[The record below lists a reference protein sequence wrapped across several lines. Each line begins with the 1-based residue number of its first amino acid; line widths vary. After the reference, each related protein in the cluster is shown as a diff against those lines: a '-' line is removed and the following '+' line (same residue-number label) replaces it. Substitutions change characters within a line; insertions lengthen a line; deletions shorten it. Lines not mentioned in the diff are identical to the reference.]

1 VFNTNGFFLLLS
13 FLNVWVKLNH
23 MARILLIEDNPDQ
36 AFVAS
41 RFLERAGFA
50 VAHQSTAATG
60 LESAKSGEFDL
71 IMLDYGLPD
80 SDGLSV
86 LEQLIPLGVPVVLVT
101 GRSEAQLAVKALQ
114 AGAANY
120 IVKDSHY
127 LGKLPEIAKD
137 TLARISV
144 RPMMLEKRQI
154 SSLDSLEQFRY
165 SVRQALSPMV
175 QHFKERILE
184 TSFSDA
190 VTELENTLESAE
202 AVLDEELEALDQLLY
217 EELSKALQ
225 PQA

>member
-1 VFNTNGFFLLLS
+1 MV
-13 FLNVWVKLNH
+13 
-23 MARILLIEDNPDQ
+23 RILLIEDNPDQ

-41 RFLERAGFA
+41 RFLERAGFS

-60 LESAKSGEFDL
+60 LMSATTGAFDL

-80 SDGLSV
+80 SDGLSA
-86 LEQLIPLGVPVVLVT
+86 LEALTPLGIPIILVT

-137 TLARISV
+137 TLERIAAKPLVFES
-144 RPMMLEKRQI
+144 KRQI
-154 SSLDSLEQFRY
+154 SQEESLERFRQ

-175 QHFKERILE
+175 QHFRESILQ
-184 TSFSDA
+184 TSFADA

-202 AVLDEELEALDQLLY
+202 GVLDEELEALDQLLY
-217 EELSKALQ
+217 EELSRALQ

>member
-1 VFNTNGFFLLLS
+1 MYGLHLKN
-13 FLNVWVKLNH
+13 

-50 VAHQSTAATG
+50 VAHQSTALTG
-60 LESAKSGEFDL
+60 LESAKSGTFDL

-80 SDGLSV
+80 ADGLSV
-86 LEQLIPLGVPVVLVT
+86 LEQLIPLGVPVILVT

-144 RPMMLEKRQI
+144 RPMMLEKRQV
-154 SSLDSLEQFRY
+154 SPLDSLEQFRQ
-165 SVRQALSPMV
+165 SVRHALSPMV

>member
-1 VFNTNGFFLLLS
+1 MV
-13 FLNVWVKLNH
+13 
-23 MARILLIEDNPDQ
+23 RILLIEDNPDQ

-41 RFLERAGFA
+41 RFLERAGFS

-60 LESAKSGEFDL
+60 LMSAKTGGFDL

-80 SDGLSV
+80 SDGLSA
-86 LEQLIPLGVPVVLVT
+86 LEALTPLGIPIVLVT

-137 TLARISV
+137 TLARVAAKPVVFESKRHISQ
-144 RPMMLEKRQI
+144 EE
-154 SSLDSLEQFRY
+154 SLERFRQ

-175 QHFKERILE
+175 QHFRERILE
-184 TSFSDA
+184 TTFTDA

-202 AVLDEELEALDQLLY
+202 GVLDEELEALDQLLY
-217 EELSKALQ
+217 EELSRALQ

>member
-1 VFNTNGFFLLLS
+1 
-13 FLNVWVKLNH
+13 

-50 VAHQSTAATG
+50 VAHQSTASSG
-60 LESAKSGEFDL
+60 LESALLGGFDL

-80 SDGLSV
+80 SDGLST
-86 LEQLIPLGVPVVLVT
+86 LEQLMPLGIPVILVT

-127 LGKLPEIAKD
+127 LGKLPEIAQD
-137 TLARISV
+137 TLARVTV
-144 RPMMLEKRQI
+144 RPATQEKRQI
-154 SSLDSLEQFRY
+154 SQANSLEGFRL

-175 QHFKERILE
+175 QHFRERILE
-184 TSFSDA
+184 TSFSEA
-190 VTELENTLESAE
+190 VTELETTLENAE
-202 AVLDEELEALDQLLY
+202 AVLDEELEALDQMLY
-217 EELSKALQ
+217 EELSRALQ

>member
-1 VFNTNGFFLLLS
+1 
-13 FLNVWVKLNH
+13 

-50 VAHQSTAATG
+50 VAHQSTAQSG
-60 LESAKSGEFDL
+60 LESAALGGFDL

-80 SDGLSV
+80 SEGLTT
-86 LEQLIPLGVPVVLVT
+86 LEQLTPFGIPIILVT
-101 GRSEAQLAVKALQ
+101 GRNEAELAVKALQ

-127 LGKLPEIAKD
+127 LGKLPEIAQQ
-137 TLARISV
+137 TLEQIAARPV
-144 RPMMLEKRQI
+144 
-154 SSLDSLEQFRY
+154 SLEPKRLASQAQSLEEFRR
-165 SVRQALSPMV
+165 SVRQALNPMV
-175 QHFKERILE
+175 QHFRDRILE

-190 VTELENTLESAE
+190 VGELENTLESAE

-217 EELSKALQ
+217 EELSRALQ

>member
-1 VFNTNGFFLLLS
+1 
-13 FLNVWVKLNH
+13 
-23 MARILLIEDNPDQ
+23 MARILLIEDNADQ

-41 RFLERAGFA
+41 RFLERAGFL
-50 VAHQSTAATG
+50 VAHQATAATG
-60 LESAKSGEFDL
+60 LESARAGGFDL

-80 SDGLSV
+80 SDGLFT
-86 LEQLIPLGVPVVLVT
+86 LEQLMPLGIPVVLVT

-127 LGKLPEIAKD
+127 LGKLPEIARD
-137 TLARISV
+137 ALARIAAK
-144 RPMMLEKRQI
+144 PLDLEPVKRV
-154 SSLDSLEQFRY
+154 LNPADSLEDFRY
-165 SVRQALSPMV
+165 SVRQALLPMV
-175 QHFKERILE
+175 QHFRERILE

-190 VTELENTLESAE
+190 VSELEKTLESAE

-217 EELSKALQ
+217 EQLSRALQ

>member
-1 VFNTNGFFLLLS
+1 MLMV
-13 FLNVWVKLNH
+13 
-23 MARILLIEDNPDQ
+23 RILLIEDNPDQ

-41 RFLERAGFA
+41 RFLERAGFS

-60 LESAKSGEFDL
+60 LESAKTSGFDL

-80 SDGLSV
+80 SDGLSA
-86 LEQLIPLGVPVVLVT
+86 LEALTPLGIPIVLVT

-137 TLARISV
+137 TLARVAAKPVVFESKRHISQ
-144 RPMMLEKRQI
+144 EE
-154 SSLDSLEQFRY
+154 SLERFRQ

-175 QHFKERILE
+175 QHFRERILE
-184 TSFSDA
+184 TTFTDA
-190 VTELENTLESAE
+190 VAELENTLESAE
-202 AVLDEELEALDQLLY
+202 GVLDEELEALDQLLY
-217 EELSKALQ
+217 EELSRALQ